1 MDSFGIQKNKI
12 TETACI
18 TCIWDADGISVDLN
32 YAYEAMMRASSCQLC
47 MAYLWTD
54 PEDNQ
59 PSEALWQE
67 AIEVARVLSA
77 AYNLPLK
84 IIDTR

>member
-1 MDSFGIQKNKI
+1 MDQYGIQRNKI

-18 TCIWDADGISVDLN
+18 TCIWDADGIWVDLN
-32 YAYEAMMRASSCQLC
+32 YAYDAMMGAASCQLC
-47 MAYLWTD
+47 MASLWTD

-67 AIEVARVLSA
+67 AIEVATVLSA